1 MLREIPSRAW
11 KSSNRRTPKNAS
23 RTINRLHHSPTTS
36 RHWATEQFM
45 SSKLVRCTTITVV
58 SCIIE
63 RNPLF
68 SGNELPAG
76 STDRRAR
83 SCRPPGSCSTTY
95 ETSHVTGWIDLGP
108 EHHQPWGL
116 VHGGVYTTAIESAA
130 SVGASTAAQEHG
142 LVAVGVNNNTN
153 FLRSMTEGRVTVDA
167 RAIQQGRTQ
176 QLWEV
181 RITDDHSRLIA
192 TGQVRLQNIT
202 PRL

>member
-1 MLREIPSRAW
+1 M
-11 KSSNRRTPKNAS
+11 SSSPDT
-23 RTINRLHHSPTTS
+23 SPTPS
-36 RHWATEQFM
+36 AFM
-45 SSKLVRCTTITVV
+45 QAAGLVLDKV
-58 SCIIE
+58 
-63 RNPLF
+63 
-68 SGNELPAG
+68 
-76 STDRRAR
+76 
-83 SCRPPGSCSTTY
+83 
-95 ETSHVTGWIDLGP
+95 ETSHVTGWIDLGA

-181 RITDDHSRLIA
+181 RISDDHSRLIA

-202 PRL
+202 PRA

>member
-1 MLREIPSRAW
+1 
-11 KSSNRRTPKNAS
+11 
-23 RTINRLHHSPTTS
+23 
-36 RHWATEQFM
+36 M
-45 SSKLVRCTTITVV
+45 SSPPDTTPTPSTFIQAVGLVLDKV
-58 SCIIE
+58 
-63 RNPLF
+63 
-68 SGNELPAG
+68 
-76 STDRRAR
+76 
-83 SCRPPGSCSTTY
+83 
-95 ETSHVTGWIDLGP
+95 ETSHVTGWIDLHS

-153 FLRSMTEGRVTVDA
+153 FLRSMTEGRVAVDA
-167 RAIQQGRTQ
+167 RAIQQGKTQ

-202 PRL
+202 PRPVT

>member
-1 MLREIPSRAW
+1 MSPPPS
-11 KSSNRRTPKNAS
+11 P
-23 RTINRLHHSPTTS
+23 
-36 RHWATEQFM
+36 FM
-45 SSKLVRCTTITVV
+45 QAAGLVLDKV
-58 SCIIE
+58 
-63 RNPLF
+63 
-68 SGNELPAG
+68 
-76 STDRRAR
+76 
-83 SCRPPGSCSTTY
+83 
-95 ETSHVTGWIDLGP
+95 ETSHVTGWIDLGS

-153 FLRSMTEGRVTVDA
+153 FLRSMTEGEVTVDA

-181 RITDDHSRLIA
+181 RITDDRERLIA

-202 PRL
+202 PRA